1 MDWIMIIPNG
11 TGAILGFI
19 QMFICLV
26 IPSRGEVSSAEIEI
40 QPMEEE
46 TEVDVEATASM
57 TSANVQSEAF
67 H

>member
-40 QPMEEE
+40 QPVEEE
-46 TEVDVEATASM
+46 TEVDVEATSS
-57 TSANVQSEAF
+57 TNSKHSESRS
-67 H
+67 